1 MQSLIFP
8 VRIDTHDLSQDPE
21 WNNLKRLVLQNENA
35 AKPHGLV
42 NNAKSSFNSDI
53 TPILSHFSVRK
64 LRSKIENLVKQMAMD
79 LQMPPI
85 IITNSWFNIMGQGDR
100 VKAHRHEV
108 SVISGALY
116 VEAPPGSVGLSFHSP
131 LAQCRM
137 SEVLLGSNEYNTNF
151 HTVEC
156 KEGQLILFPSWLEH
170 STEVN
175 KSDRR
180 VVVSFNSEYG
190 PADLVNKVYEQWR
203 RGDHSS

>member
-8 VRIDTHDLSQDPE
+8 VKIDIHDLSLEPE
-21 WNNLKRLVLQNENA
+21 WKNLKQLVFQNENSA
-35 AKPHGLV
+35 RPHGLV

-64 LRSKIENLVKQMAMD
+64 LRSKIENLVKQMAME

-85 IITNSWFNIMGQGDR
+85 VITNSWFNIMGQGDR

-137 SEVLLGSNEYNTNF
+137 AEVLLGSNEYNTNY
-151 HTVEC
+151 HTVDC

-203 RGDHSS
+203 RGDQSS

>member
-8 VRIDTHDLSQDPE
+8 VRIDTHDLSQEPE
-21 WNNLKRLVLQNENA
+21 WNNLKQLILQNENA

-79 LQMPPI
+79 LQMPPV
-85 IITNSWFNIMGQGDR
+85 IITNSWFNIMGPGDR

-116 VEAPPGSVGLSFHSP
+116 VEAPLGSVGLSFHSP

-137 SEVLLGSNEYNTNF
+137 AEVLLGSNEYNTNF
-151 HTVEC
+151 HSVEC

-203 RGDHSS
+203 RGDQSS

>member
-137 SEVLLGSNEYNTNF
+137 AEVLLGSNEYNTNF

>member
-35 AKPHGLV
+35 ARPHGLV

-137 SEVLLGSNEYNTNF
+137 AEVLLGSNEYNTNY
-151 HTVEC
+151 HSVEC

-170 STEVN
+170 STETN

-180 VVVSFNSEYG
+180 VVVSFNTEYG

-203 RGDHSS
+203 RGDQSS

>member
-8 VRIDTHDLSQDPE
+8 VRIDIHDLSQDPE
-21 WNNLKRLVLQNENA
+21 WNNLKRLVLQNEDA

-85 IITNSWFNIMGQGDR
+85 IITNSWFNIMGPGDR

-116 VEAPPGSVGLSFHSP
+116 VDAPPGSVGLSFHSP

-137 SEVLLGSNEYNTNF
+137 AEVLLGSNEYNTNY

-156 KEGQLILFPSWLEH
+156 KEGQLILFPS
-170 STEVN
+170 
-175 KSDRR
+175 
-180 VVVSFNSEYG
+180 
-190 PADLVNKVYEQWR
+190 
-203 RGDHSS
+203 

>member
-8 VRIDTHDLSQDPE
+8 VRIDIHDLSQDPE
-21 WNNLKRLVLQNENA
+21 WNNLKRLVLQNEDA

-85 IITNSWFNIMGQGDR
+85 IITNSWFNIMGSGDR

-137 SEVLLGSNEYNTNF
+137 AEVLLGSNEYNTNY

-203 RGDHSS
+203 RGDQSS